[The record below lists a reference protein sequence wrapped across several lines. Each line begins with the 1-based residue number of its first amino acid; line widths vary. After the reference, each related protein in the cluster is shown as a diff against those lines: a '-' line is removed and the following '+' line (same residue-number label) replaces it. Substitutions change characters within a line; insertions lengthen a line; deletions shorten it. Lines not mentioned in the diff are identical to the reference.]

1 MRKYLIMFFI
11 ILYQSNAGA
20 STKLLTENSSFLS
33 ENSSVSILTCGKTS
47 KFLYSLFGHSA
58 IRIKD
63 AKKQIDLVCNYGTF
77 DNDDPEFYINFINGR
92 MKYSLSVS
100 DYSAFLQEYIIN
112 GQPVSSQK
120 LNLTLK
126 ERNKL
131 FLLISEEVKPANRFY
146 DYDFV
151 QHNCATKI
159 RDLLAKTIGSDFEHS
174 LSALHK
180 GKGNTVREMVSDYLT
195 EDEFYLFGMN
205 VLLGKKADVIS
216 SKAISLFLPDTLA
229 KRLDQIQLRN
239 VKLSEPAVFLFNPAD
254 QMAPS
259 DPKIAHL
266 NPDFFK
272 ITLYGLS
279 FILLTAALLIKKKP
293 AFSTKLITFITIAVF
308 AVISLAG
315 CLLIYLSLFSSLELV
330 KYNLN
335 ILWCHPLYLLL
346 FFKKLHKFT
355 AIIFLA
361 GILLFIGL
369 DFKTIS
375 FAVTFPV
382 LLLLVILI
390 SLSFNYDASARN
402 QMKRINLV

>member
-20 STKLLTENSSFLS
+20 SIKLQTENSSFLS
-33 ENSSVSILTCGKTS
+33 ENSSVSILTCGKSS

-195 EDEFYLFGMN
+195 GDEFYLFGMN
-205 VLLGKKADVIS
+205 ALLGKKADVIS

-229 KRLDQIQLRN
+229 KRLDHIQLRN

-254 QMAPS
+254 QVAPS
-259 DPKIAHL
+259 DPKLANL
-266 NPDFFK
+266 NNT
-272 ITLYGLS
+272 ILYGLS

-293 AFSTKLITFITIAVF
+293 AFFTKLITFITIAVF

-315 CLLIYLSLFSSLELV
+315 CLLIYLSVFSSLELV

-346 FFKKLHKFT
+346 FFKKLHKAT

-361 GILLFIGL
+361 GILLFMGL

-390 SLSFNYDASARN
+390 SLSFNDDASARN
-402 QMKRINLV
+402 QMKRIDLV